1 MSKTEATLWA
11 PLQDAVAQA
20 RNLDERARKI
30 ARQTADEV
38 YNRSEALLQTAQKRS
53 ASAVKTVRKS
63 VEQAIERLEARAP
76 VRFAEVPAW
85 ARKQV
90 GKQID
95 EARKQLADAE
105 TQLLRGVETVARS
118 LHLAVEKDVDSLR
131 RKLHQLEKRVGEL
144 DRESKAA

>member
-1 MSKTEATLWA
+1 MSKTEATLWT

-20 RNLDERARKI
+20 WTLDKRARKI

-38 YNRSEALLQTAQKRS
+38 YNRSEALLTTAQKRS
-53 ASAVKTVRKS
+53 ATAVKTVRKS
-63 VEQAIERLEARAP
+63 VESALETIEARTP
-76 VRFAEVPAW
+76 VRFADVPEW
-85 ARKQV
+85 ARN
-90 GKQID
+90 QID
-95 EARKQLADAE
+95 EARKQLAGAE
-105 TQLLRGVETVARS
+105 TQLLKGVETIARS